1 MIIATIIY
9 IVLVLISAIC
19 YMYGDKDRFNNI
31 ICVSVLNAVFL
42 GVCPAMSS
50 IILSEQYIKPEE
62 FNQTV
67 SGIGSAVIAIIFFVL
82 FVWASERM
90 SNRKKTLLFALICHV
105 LIVGLYLSVFY
116 ISKITV

>member
-19 YMYGDKDRFNNI
+19 YMYGDRFNDT
-31 ICVSVLNAVFL
+31 SGKFWLNMVFL
-42 GVCPAMSS
+42 GICPAISS

-62 FNQTV
+62 FSQTV
-67 SGIGSAVIAIIFFVL
+67 SGIGSAVIAIIFFAL
-82 FVWASERM
+82 FVWTSERM
-90 SNRKKTLLFALICHV
+90 SDRKKTLLFALICHV
-105 LIVGLYLSVFY
+105 LMIGLYLSVFY

>member
-9 IVLVLISAIC
+9 IVLVIISAIC
-19 YMYGDKDRFNNI
+19 YRRTTWSGGELW
-31 ICVSVLNAVFL
+31 LNMLFL
-42 GVCPAMSS
+42 GICPAISS

-67 SGIGSAVIAIIFFVL
+67 LGIGSAVIEIIFFFL
-82 FVWASERM
+82 LVWTSARM
-90 SNRKKTLLFALICHV
+90 SDGKKTLLFALICHV
-105 LIVGLYLSVFY
+105 LMIGLYLSVFY

>member
-19 YMYGDKDRFNNI
+19 YMHSDRFNN
-31 ICVSVLNAVFL
+31 SSGEFWLNMVFL
-42 GVCPAMSS
+42 GICPAISS
-50 IILSEQYIKPEE
+50 FILSEQYIKPEE

-67 SGIGSAVIAIIFFVL
+67 SGIGSAVIAIIFFFL
-82 FVWASERM
+82 LIWTSARM
-90 SNRKKTLLFALICHV
+90 SDGKKTLLFALIYHV
-105 LIVGLYLSVFY
+105 LMIGLYLSVFY